1 MFTSIFRCRSIDS
14 MFWCL
19 IILDAFLW
27 AARFL
32 KKSASCRDIP
42 AYWKQLQ
49 PLQAIPEEARRE
61 YPLLNLPG
69 QREANGNLWRSERFR
84 LLLMVAKYL
93 FTWGDLFTPD
103 SRDIWII
110 YVRISKHLPLMN
122 LRKSS
127 KLPPYVK
134 QLVAGSNSRWPKP
147 HPPPHR
153 HQLFWTFERIKAF
166 SQNFSLLGKSSL
178 RRGTVSSPP
187 LDFGKKGNPEVI
199 IRFLGWNQLPGFSSK
214 QYKSKVNEPKNK
226 DEGDSRT
233 GQKKDNLSQI
243 SSGLM

>member
-1 MFTSIFRCRSIDS
+1 

-32 KKSASCRDIP
+32 KKSASASCRDIP

-49 PLQAIPEEARRE
+49 PLQAIPEEARRA

-69 QREANGNLWRSERFR
+69 QREGNGNLWRSERFR

-127 KLPPYVK
+127 KLPPFM
-134 QLVAGSNSRWPKP
+134 SNNYWPDP
-147 HPPPHR
+147 IQDDRNRPPPHR

-166 SQNFSLLGKSSL
+166 SQNFSLLGKSSW
-178 RRGTVSSPP
+178 RRGLSHLLP
-187 LDFGKKGNPEVI
+187 LDFGKKRQSRSYTPILRMESASRFFHPSTTNP
-199 IRFLGWNQLPGFSSK
+199 K
-214 QYKSKVNEPKNK
+214 
-226 DEGDSRT
+226 
-233 GQKKDNLSQI
+233 
-243 SSGLM
+243 